1 MARRIQPA
9 IVCAGL
15 ALLLGSCAEH
25 LVHFPTASP
34 GASMTVSGRLLR
46 PEGTG
51 PLPAMV
57 VLHHCAGITEVITD
71 WGLWLRS
78 EGYVTLM
85 VDSFAGRTRTTC
97 NAWVNPTPEEVA
109 LDAFGALAYLRSLPF
124 VDKDRIGVI
133 GWSYGAMASLP
144 ASEDSFVSQ
153 VRPEGG
159 GFRAAVAF
167 YPDCPHFRE
176 GPSIPVLLLLGGADE
191 ATRPCVDVAEQL
203 QRAGKPIVLKVYPGA
218 RHAFDDGH
226 RSGYVYVPNHGYD
239 GSAAADAPKQV
250 RAFLAQYVRGVR

>member
-1 MARRIQPA
+1 MKWGAVVPSRLRPA
-9 IVCAGL
+9 IIWAGV
-15 ALLLGSCAEH
+15 ALLLGGCAEH
-25 LVHFPTASP
+25 LAHFPTASP
-34 GASMTVSGRLLR
+34 GASVTVSGSLLR

-85 VDSFAGRTRTTC
+85 VNSFAARGRTRNTC
-97 NAWVNPTPEEVA
+97 ATWVNPTPEEVA

-133 GWSYGAMASLP
+133 GWSYGALASLL
-144 ASEDSFVSQ
+144 ASGDSFVSQ

-167 YPDCPHFRE
+167 YPQCSYLSPAT
-176 GPSIPVLLLLGGADE
+176 SIPVLLLLGGADYWSQPGVCGD
-191 ATRPCVDVAEQL
+191 RAEHL
-203 QRAGKPIVLKVYPGA
+203 QRAGTPIVLK
-218 RHAFDDGH
+218 D
-226 RSGYVYVPNHGYD
+226 
-239 GSAAADAPKQV
+239 
-250 RAFLAQYVRGVR
+250 